1 MNIDAIRK
9 DTRGCA
15 DKIFLNSAGASLM
28 PKIVVDSMKN
38 YMIKEEEF
46 GGYET
51 ARIMTDEIQKFYVE
65 TARLINGKPGN
76 IAFTY
81 NATDSFSRALSS
93 IPFSHK
99 DVILTTDDDY
109 ISNHIAFISLQ
120 KRFGVTTVRSSNLPN
135 GDLDMAEFERLITK
149 FHPKLVALTH
159 IPTNSGLVQQ
169 AEMVGE
175 LCHKYDILYLL
186 DACQSVG
193 QIRVDVAKLHCDF
206 LSATGRKFLRGP
218 RGTGFL
224 YISEKVIEKR
234 LEPLFIDM
242 RGAHWTATD
251 TYEIEMNARRF
262 ETWEFSYVSLVGLKE
277 AVTYANNIGI
287 VKIENYNRTLAEH
300 LREGLTKIKNVEV
313 LDRGSELS
321 SIVTFYLNGIQLSE
335 IEGALKSHKVY
346 YSISPKNAA
355 LIDFTKK
362 GVDWAV
368 RFSPHYFN
376 TPDEIKMAIEIVA
389 NIK

>member
-1 MNIDAIRK
+1 MNIDDVRK
-9 DTRGCA
+9 DTTGCA

-28 PKIVVDSMKN
+28 PKIVVDTMKDYLSM
-38 YMIKEEEF
+38 EEAM

-51 ARIMTDEIQKFYVE
+51 AHVMTDDIEKFYLE
-65 TARLINGKPGN
+65 TARLINCKPNN

-93 IPFSHK
+93 IHFSDK
-99 DVILTTDDDY
+99 DFILTTNDDY
-109 ISNHIAFISLQ
+109 ISNHIAFISLHR
-120 KRFGVTTVRSSNLPN
+120 RFGVNLIKATNLPN
-135 GDLDMAEFERLITK
+135 GDLDMDDFEMLLK
-149 FHPKLVALTH
+149 KYHPKLVAITH
-159 IPTNSGLVQQ
+159 IPTNSGLVQK
-169 AEMVGE
+169 AKEVGR
-175 LCHKYDILYLL
+175 LCRKYDILFLL

-193 QIRVDVAKLHCDF
+193 QIKVDVEELHCDF

-224 YISEKVIEKR
+224 YVSEKVIEKR
-234 LEPLFIDM
+234 LELLSIDM
-242 RGAHWTATD
+242 RGAHWTKFEG
-251 TYEIEMNARRF
+251 YEIEMNARRF
-262 ETWEFSYVSLVGLKE
+262 ETWEFSYVSLAGLKE
-277 AVTYANNIGI
+277 AVKYANNIGI
-287 VKIENYNRTLAEH
+287 EHVQNYNLTLAQS
-300 LREGLTKIKNVEV
+300 LREGLTQIPNVEV

-321 SIVTFYLNGIQLSE
+321 SIITFFLKGCELSE
-335 IEGALKSHKVY
+335 VEKELKNNKVY
-346 YSISPKNAA
+346 YSISSKSAA

-376 TPDEIKMAIEIVA
+376 TPQEINLAIEIIR